1 MVGLDT
7 NVILRY
13 LLQDDPKQTTLAN
26 HIVDQVL
33 SDRNPGFI
41 SLVTVLETVWVLRSL
56 LKQTPTQIA
65 THLEHLL
72 AADSLEVQNGQ
83 QVFEAAFA
91 LKRSTGEFE
100 NALIGALNAWAGCP
114 HTLTFDDYE
123 DLLAATQSAY
133 NAAQGVFAPIVE
145 GVKDACESEPDCG
158 IPPL

>member
-13 LLQDDPKQTTLAN
+13 LLQDDSKQTTRAN

-41 SLVTVLETVWVLRSL
+41 SLVTVLEMVWVLRSL
-56 LKQTPTQIA
+56 LKQTPIEIA

-83 QVFEAAFA
+83 QVFEAAFV
-91 LKRSTGEFE
+91 LKRGTGEFE
-100 NALIGALNAWAGCP
+100 DALIAALNAWAGCP
-114 HTLTFDDYE
+114 HTLTFDKRALRMPYWNGTPY
-123 DLLAATQSAY
+123 L
-133 NAAQGVFAPIVE
+133 
-145 GVKDACESEPDCG
+145 K
-158 IPPL
+158 